1 MNEFLLFC
9 LLVPLVQLSYR
20 NDSNK
25 FSVHLNGL
33 QFVDLAHL
41 KFSEPRNVKIGTKL
55 LMIMLCD
62 RLHAGF

>member
-1 MNEFLLFC
+1 
-9 LLVPLVQLSYR
+9 VQLSYR